1 MRLTS
6 TAYHPRMVSSL
17 LLGKEIVMYMV
28 QVKTIAGKWSA
39 DHPCHLI
46 GDLDERGFHRTIES
60 ARQAL
65 DMYATNDGRPRRIYQ
80 VELDSTYQNVE

>member
-1 MRLTS
+1 MSMLENGWTSLTID
-6 TAYHPRMVSSL
+6 
-17 LLGKEIVMYMV
+17 KEIVMYMV

-39 DHPCHLI
+39 DHPCHLV
-46 GDLDERGFHRTIES
+46 GDLDANGYHRTIES